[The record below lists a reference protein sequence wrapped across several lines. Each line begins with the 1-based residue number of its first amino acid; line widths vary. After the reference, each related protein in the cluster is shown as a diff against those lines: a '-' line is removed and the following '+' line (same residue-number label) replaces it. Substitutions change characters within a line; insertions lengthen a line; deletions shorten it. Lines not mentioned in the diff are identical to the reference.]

1 MGDKNVICLQEPFLG
16 KFRRDAMTD
25 TVLREQEAGCEQ
37 ENRKAYQGR
46 KQRLK
51 APPCQ
56 ELHLALFIH
65 GHALSSWY
73 HPLEVKGHH
82 LQSEK
87 RKLDSLK
94 NQLVKGQ
101 GGTQN

>member
-1 MGDKNVICLQEPFLG
+1 
-16 KFRRDAMTD
+16 MTD
-25 TVLREQEAGCEQ
+25 AVLRGQGAGCEQ

-56 ELHLALFIH
+56 ERHLALFIH
-65 GHALSSWY
+65 SR